1 MMAAES
7 IGGSDNIAAERS
19 SRPLTMPPIGVSNTS
34 TVEASA
40 PVPDVLLSL
49 AKDDRYVSEVF
60 SLLSRAIVPFA
71 SIFFVPRR
79 SSDGDRTVVN
89 NNNNNRSRDFNAE
102 ETLEDDGKQFI
113 ERIRPELN
121 LLASI
126 LVHSATFVFYT
137 RHFGGGDQVNDVG
150 VQRSIGMES
159 LNLSYRLP
167 PGKNRRT
174 VLSQK
179 ASILN
184 RIKESISSKLFQ
196 MNAWHRLLFLQTV
209 VPYIINRVGRGGW
222 SQDLDELIST
232 LLETCGFRCT
242 NEIAT
247 DRPTTREQSEPSNE
261 SDDSA
266 FRNDDML
273 RGSARRRLFL
283 EQRRRM
289 MNSSNDNQRSPL
301 FASED
306 SEDEEGINNAMQQNQ
321 VQRDNASL
329 SERSENASA
338 FAKRWK
344 VVSRLSWETTR
355 RISHAMS
362 CLSHGAHQ
370 LPRHIGSIENQDRYT
385 KIIKWLFRLHLA
397 LFYWSG
403 VYPTITHRI
412 AGAKIHDGTPPS
424 ATISSLTSSSG
435 AIVANRPSYKPIAAL
450 IFLQAASA
458 CLQTAASASIE
469 LAHKIQ
475 IAYFRWSRRGIT
487 QGQRGSISFNQ
498 SESERA
504 DYLELIEA
512 RVPGI
517 DSSSNESSTSSKK
530 KSKSNKLS
538 ESHHPCG
545 ICLNERI
552 HSAAPSKCGHVF
564 CWNCILHWVVNVRQ
578 ECPLC
583 RATTRPQDVVPLYNY
598 L

>member
-1 MMAAES
+1 MMAAENS
-7 IGGSDNIAAERS
+7 GSDNVAAERS
-19 SRPLTMPPIGVSNTS
+19 SRPLMMPPIGGSNTS
-34 TVEASA
+34 AGEASA

-60 SLLSRAIVPFA
+60 SLLSQAIVPFA

-79 SSDGDRTVVN
+79 SSDRFGRGI
-89 NNNNNRSRDFNAE
+89 
-102 ETLEDDGKQFI
+102 LEDDGKQFI

-126 LVHSATFVFYT
+126 LVQSATFVFYT
-137 RHFGGGDQVNDVG
+137 RNLGGGAQVNDVG
-150 VQRSIGMES
+150 VQRSIGMEA

-167 PGKNRRT
+167 HGKNRGT
-174 VLSQK
+174 ALSQNVSVLRRVK
-179 ASILN
+179 N
-184 RIKESISSKLFQ
+184 RMISTLFQ

-222 SQDLDELIST
+222 SQDLNGLIST
-232 LLETCGFRCT
+232 LLETCGLRRP

-247 DRPTTREQSEPSNE
+247 DRTIRREGPESNNE
-261 SDDSA
+261 SDDST

-306 SEDEEGINNAMQQNQ
+306 SGDNEGTNTVQQNE
-321 VQRDNASL
+321 VQRNNASL
-329 SERSENASA
+329 SETSENTTALA
-338 FAKRWK
+338 QRWNQL
-344 VVSRLSWETTR
+344 SRLSWEITR
-355 RISHAMS
+355 RISNAITS
-362 CLSHGAHQ
+362 T
-370 LPRHIGSIENQDRYT
+370 PKTYGSIESQDKYT
-385 KIIKWLFRLHLA
+385 NIIKWLLRLHLA
-397 LFYWSG
+397 VFYWSG

-412 AGAKIHDGTPPS
+412 AGAKIHD
-424 ATISSLTSSSG
+424 G

-458 CLQTAASASIE
+458 LLQTAASASIE
-469 LAHKIQ
+469 VAHKLQ
-475 IAYFRWSRRGIT
+475 IAYFRWNRRGST
-487 QGQRGSISFNQ
+487 QGQRRISFNET
-498 SESERA
+498 ESERA
-504 DYLELIEA
+504 EYLDLVEA

-517 DSSSNESSTSSKK
+517 DSSSKESMTFSKK
-530 KSKSNKLS
+530 KSKSSKAS

-564 CWNCILHWVVNVRQ
+564 CWNCILHWVVNVRE

-583 RATTRPQDVVPLYNY
+583 RASTRPQDVVPLYNY
-598 L
+598 A

>member
-1 MMAAES
+1 MAAENS
-7 IGGSDNIAAERS
+7 GSDNVAAERS
-19 SRPLTMPPIGVSNTS
+19 SRPLMMPPIGGSNTS
-34 TVEASA
+34 AGEASA

-60 SLLSRAIVPFA
+60 SLLSQAIVPFA

-79 SSDGDRTVVN
+79 SSDRSRAVN
-89 NNNNNRSRDFNAE
+89 NNNTRSRDFNAAE
-102 ETLEDDGKQFI
+102 ILEDDGKQFI

-126 LVHSATFVFYT
+126 LVQSATFVFYT
-137 RHFGGGDQVNDVG
+137 RNLGGGAQVNDVG
-150 VQRSIGMES
+150 VQRSIGMEA

-167 PGKNRRT
+167 HGKNRGT
-174 VLSQK
+174 ALSQNVSVLRRVK
-179 ASILN
+179 N
-184 RIKESISSKLFQ
+184 RMISTLLQ

-222 SQDLDELIST
+222 SQDLNGLIST
-232 LLETCGFRCT
+232 LLETCGLRRP

-247 DRPTTREQSEPSNE
+247 DRTIRREGPEPNNE
-261 SDDSA
+261 SDDST

-306 SEDEEGINNAMQQNQ
+306 SGDNEGTNTVQQNE
-321 VQRDNASL
+321 VQRNNASL
-329 SERSENASA
+329 SETSENTTALA
-338 FAKRWK
+338 QRWNQL
-344 VVSRLSWETTR
+344 SRLSWEITR
-355 RISHAMS
+355 RISNAMS
-362 CLSHGAHQ
+362 SLNHGAHQ
-370 LPRHIGSIENQDRYT
+370 LPRHIGSIESQDKYT
-385 KIIKWLFRLHLA
+385 NIIKWLLRLHLA
-397 LFYWSG
+397 VFYWSG

-424 ATISSLTSSSG
+424 SMTSSSG

-450 IFLQAASA
+450 VFLQAASA
-458 CLQTAASASIE
+458 LLQTAASASIE
-469 LAHKIQ
+469 VAHKLQ
-475 IAYFRWSRRGIT
+475 IAYFRWNRRGST
-487 QGQRGSISFNQ
+487 QGQRRISFNET
-498 SESERA
+498 ESERA
-504 DYLELIEA
+504 EYLDLVEA

-517 DSSSNESSTSSKK
+517 DSSSKESMTFSKK
-530 KSKSNKLS
+530 KSKSSKAS

-564 CWNCILHWVVNVRQ
+564 CWNCILHWVVNVRE

-583 RATTRPQDVVPLYNY
+583 RASTRPQDVVPLYNY
-598 L
+598 A

>member
-1 MMAAES
+1 MAAES
-7 IGGSDNIAAERS
+7 IGIDNIAAAAAAERN
-19 SRPLTMPPIGVSNTS
+19 RPLPISVSNTS

-79 SSDGDRTVVN
+79 SSDRNRAVN
-89 NNNNNRSRDFNAE
+89 NNNSNRRRDFNAE
-102 ETLEDDGKQFI
+102 ETLEDDGKLFI

-126 LVHSATFVFYT
+126 LVYSATFLFYT
-137 RHFGGGDQVNDVG
+137 RNFGGGNQANDVG
-150 VQRSIGMES
+150 VQRSIGMEA
-159 LNLSYRLP
+159 LHLSYRLP
-167 PGKNRRT
+167 PGENRRT
-174 VLSQK
+174 ALSQK
-179 ASILN
+179 ASLL
-184 RIKESISSKLFQ
+184 RRMKEIISSKLFQ

-209 VPYIINRVGRGGW
+209 VPYVINRVGRGGW
-222 SQDLDELIST
+222 SQDLDGLVST
-232 LLETCGFRCT
+232 LLETCGLRRM

-247 DRPTTREQSEPSNE
+247 DRPTTREQAEQYNE

-289 MNSSNDNQRSPL
+289 MNSSNENQLSPL

-306 SEDEEGINNAMQQNQ
+306 SEDEGPDGMQQNQ
-321 VQRDNASL
+321 VQHDAF
-329 SERSENASA
+329 SERSESATA
-338 FAKRWK
+338 FAKRWNQL
-344 VVSRLSWETTR
+344 SRVSWETTR

-362 CLSHGAHQ
+362 CLTHGAHQ
-370 LPRHIGSIENQDRYT
+370 LPRQTSSIENHDNYT

-397 LFYWSG
+397 LFYWNG

-412 AGAKIHDGTPPS
+412 AGAKINDGAPPS
-424 ATISSLTSSSG
+424 VTSSG

-450 IFLQAASA
+450 IFLQAASS

-469 LAHKIQ
+469 LAHKLQ
-475 IAYFRWSRRGIT
+475 IAYFRWNRRGIT
-487 QGQRGSISFNQ
+487 QGQRRSISFNQ

-504 DYLELIEA
+504 EYLDLIEA

-517 DSSSNESSTSSKK
+517 DSTSKK
-530 KSKSNKLS
+530 KSKSNKVS

-545 ICLNERI
+545 ICLNERT

-564 CWNCILHWVVNVRQ
+564 CWNCILHWVVNVRE

-583 RATTRPQDVVPLYNY
+583 RASTRPQDVVPLYNY